1 MPMLFWLPLI
11 YLTAF
16 FEIAAEPT
24 KNATSVRAIRQ

>member
-16 FEIAAEPT
+16 LEILAEP
-24 KNATSVRAIRQ
+24 KSATGIKTRRQ